1 MALMGSGHSK
11 TVARIELGSTRESE
25 RKRAREGK
33 VDNGWARR
41 QEQKQRREGATL
53 DEAVNEGNGA
63 DDEHRG
69 EDGIETSARPFV
81 QYGYREEWFIS

>member
-1 MALMGSGHSK
+1 M
-11 TVARIELGSTRESE
+11 
-25 RKRAREGK
+25 
-33 VDNGWARR
+33 DNGWARR

-69 EDGIETSARPFV
+69 EDGIETSAQWRHARGGGGKPNNT
-81 QYGYREEWFIS
+81 RNISASLPRTRVGFTATLLPLPN

>member
-1 MALMGSGHSK
+1 MALVVSGHSK
-11 TVARIELGSTRESE
+11 TVARIELGSTRE
-25 RKRAREGK
+25 
-33 VDNGWARR
+33 NGWARR

-69 EDGIETSARPFV
+69 EDGIEMSARPFV